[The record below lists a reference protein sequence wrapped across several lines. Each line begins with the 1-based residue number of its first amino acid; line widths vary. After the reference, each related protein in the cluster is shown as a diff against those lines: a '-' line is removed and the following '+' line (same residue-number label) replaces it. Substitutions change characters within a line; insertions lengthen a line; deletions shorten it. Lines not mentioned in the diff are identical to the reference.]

1 MAVKT
6 RSKNA
11 TLTFLRLAYSAPGPH
26 EAESEQ
32 QVRRHTLPAT
42 KGLPF
47 VKLRANDQPMWRPD
61 SYWDVGPTG
70 KRSVD
75 VQLGRSYARQAISA
89 MKADGNSD
97 LIALVLQDIIR
108 DGIERTGKTGHG
120 RLSATVQGFLM
131 EISETI
137 AAAP

>member
-6 RSKNA
+6 RSKNS
-11 TLTFLRLAYSAPGPH
+11 TLTFLRLAYSAPAPH
-26 EAESEQ
+26 EGESEQ
-32 QVRRHTLPAT
+32 FRRHTLPTT
-42 KGLPF
+42 KALPF
-47 VKLRANDQPMWRPD
+47 VKLRANDQPLWRPD
-61 SYWDVGPTG
+61 SYWHVGPTG
-70 KRSVD
+70 KRVVD
-75 VQLGRSYARQAISA
+75 VQLGRTYARKAIAA

>member
-6 RSKNA
+6 RSKNS
-11 TLTFLRLAYSAPGPH
+11 TLTFLRLAYSAPAPH
-26 EAESEQ
+26 EGESEHF
-32 QVRRHTLPAT
+32 RRHTLPTT
-42 KGLPF
+42 KALPF
-47 VKLRANDQPMWRPD
+47 VKLRANDQPLWRPD
-61 SYWDVGPTG
+61 SYWHVGPTG
-70 KRSVD
+70 KRVVD
-75 VQLGRSYARQAISA
+75 VQLGRTYARKAIAA